1 MDRWEDRLV
10 RLAGMPSHLESL
22 RSRFP
27 EDLAR
32 TRPGPDAF
40 SYIEHVWHLAD
51 LEAEGFAERIRRLRA
66 EEDPALPD
74 FDGGRIAAE
83 RDYRARR
90 LDAGLAEFAAAR
102 ARNVETLRRST
113 PAERARGGVQEGAG
127 PVTLGDLPA
136 RMLDHDDSH
145 RSELDALV
153 RAVGA
158 A

>member
-10 RLAGMPSHLESL
+10 RLAGMPSHVESL

-51 LEAEGFAERIRRLRA
+51 LEGEGFAERIRRLRT

-90 LDAGLAEFAAAR
+90 LDDGLAEFAAAR

-113 PAERARGGVQEGAG
+113 PAERARGGVQDGVG
-127 PVTLGDLPA
+127 RVTLRDIPM
-136 RMLDHDDSH
+136 RMLEHDASH
-145 RSELDALV
+145 R
-153 RAVGA
+153 
-158 A
+158 

>member
-51 LEAEGFAERIRRLRA
+51 LEAEGFAERIRRLRT

-90 LDAGLAEFAAAR
+90 LDDGLAEFAAAR

-113 PAERARGGVQEGAG
+113 PAERARGGVQDGVG
-127 PVTLGDLPA
+127 RVTLRDIPM
-136 RMLDHDDSH
+136 RMLEHDASH
-145 RSELDALV
+145 RKEIEELVLALPSP
-153 RAVGA
+153 
-158 A
+158 